1 MFDLL
6 SMYTAKSAEYL
17 LAVGY
22 LLLFIPFWRYAT
34 SGPRAADATARVAT
48 APAKHAAAH
57 AARPRPAFARP
68 ATTGWF
74 TLAPNVQLHPG
85 HTWARVEPDGV
96 VTVGIDDFAHKLV
109 GPASISLPAL
119 GARVAQ
125 GEAAFELGDEKKR
138 VAMLSP
144 VDGTVVAVN
153 KAAEERAGA
162 NKPAKAP
169 PPPLDEPYGAG
180 WLYQVKAPRLAA
192 NLRQLL
198 RDGAARRYLE
208 EASDALAHRMSPE
221 LGLVLQDGGTPV
233 HGVARALAGEEWDV
247 IARQHFLT

>member
-162 NKPAKAP
+162 RDKPYSAV
-169 PPPLDEPYGAG
+169 

>member
-34 SGPRAADATARVAT
+34 SGPRTAEAAARVAT
-48 APAKHAAAH
+48 APAKHAGAH
-57 AARPRPAFARP
+57 VVRPRPALGRP
-68 ATTGWF
+68 ATAGWF
-74 TLAPNVQLHPG
+74 TFAPDVQLHPG
-85 HTWARVEPDGV
+85 HTWARVEKDGV
-96 VTVGIDDFAHKLV
+96 VTIGIDDFAHKLV
-109 GPASISLPAL
+109 GPASFSLPAL

-125 GEAAFELGDEKKR
+125 GEAAFEIGDEKKR

-162 NKPAKAP
+162 VE
-169 PPPLDEPYGAG
+169 DPYGAG

-208 EASDALAHRMSPE
+208 EASDVLAQRMSPE
-221 LGLVLQDGGTPV
+221 LGMVLQDGGTPV
-233 HGVARALAGEEWDV
+233 HGLARALAGEEWEA

>member
-162 NKPAKAP
+162 
-169 PPPLDEPYGAG
+169 LDEPYGVG